1 MKPDCDALIPKAS
14 VSNTS
19 KLRIA
24 TSATIFPVRENA
36 AKEKWESSHLR
47 VNLLVTY

>member
-1 MKPDCDALIPKAS
+1 MRSYQKQAFRKMPK
-14 VSNTS
+14 
-19 KLRIA
+19 LHIA

-47 VNLLVTY
+47 ANVFVTY